1 MPSPAWATAAAAAAA
16 AAGAEAPSAFHLF
29 EVVGYS
35 RAKDLPTGM
44 AIESSPFMLGGYR
57 WVIEIF
63 PNGKY
68 PWDADFMTFS
78 FTLIQD
84 VPRPLK
90 VHALFTFIDQVAY
103 QDPRVVRTNPMTH
116 VPSRVCIGSPRYIA
130 REAFERSE
138 HLKNDCFTVR
148 WDLIIVEEG
157 LQQ

>member
-1 MPSPAWATAAAAAAA
+1 MGNTAAAASAAAAAAA
-16 AAGAEAPSAFHLF
+16 PSEFHLF

-57 WVIEIF
+57 WVIDIF
-63 PNGKY
+63 PNGRV
-68 PWDADFMTFS
+68 PGDADFMALS

-84 VPRPLK
+84 VTRPLK
-90 VHALFTFIDQVAY
+90 VHALFTFTDQVAY
-103 QDPRVVRTNPMTH
+103 QDPRVVRTSPMTH

-130 REAFERSE
+130 REAFERSK

-148 WDLIIVEEG
+148 WELIIVEDG
-157 LQQ
+157 LQH

>member
-1 MPSPAWATAAAAAAA
+1 MGNTAAAASAAAAAAA
-16 AAGAEAPSAFHLF
+16 PSEFHLF

-63 PNGKY
+63 PNGRV
-68 PWDADFMTFS
+68 PEDADFMALS

-84 VPRPLK
+84 VTRPLK
-90 VHALFTFIDQVAY
+90 VHALFTFVDQVAY
-103 QDPRVVRTNPMTH
+103 HDPRVVRTNPITH
-116 VPSRVCIGSPRYIA
+116 VPSRVCMGCPRYIA

-138 HLKNDCFTVR
+138 HLKDDCFTVR
-148 WDLIIVEEG
+148 WELIIVEDG